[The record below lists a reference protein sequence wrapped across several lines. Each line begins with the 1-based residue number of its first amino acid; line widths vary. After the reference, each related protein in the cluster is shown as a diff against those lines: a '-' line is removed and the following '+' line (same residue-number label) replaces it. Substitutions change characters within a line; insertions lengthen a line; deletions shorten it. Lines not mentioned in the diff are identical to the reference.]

1 MLTVSGLIRQ
11 SQRSTIVAKQLLI
24 YPMNVWQVI
33 KPNRSVKVE
42 SLCCLAYSKTLGLT
56 LVYLLKLSRMS
67 QPQSLYLA
75 SLVNLYR

>member
-1 MLTVSGLIRQ
+1 MT
-11 SQRSTIVAKQLLI
+11 
-24 YPMNVWQVI
+24 VWQVI
-33 KPNRSVKVE
+33 RRNRSVKVE